1 MSCSRSDLQTP
12 APGEPNALRVEVS
25 LNAEALSNL
34 GNGFVPTRAAGES
47 GLAVNIGGA
56 DRTAEMTK
64 STTELS
70 TADDAKVHNLWAIQ
84 YKADGTLLG
93 SPYYTTDIPTP
104 GAGSTGVDATYSLAV
119 NLTSNTETD
128 GKVYFIANTNSPN
141 TFNATNAATESKLK
155 EVVKN
160 IGTELKPTAEG
171 GIPMV
176 GIYTGAVQSSATLSA
191 VPMKRLAAKVILR
204 YKVDPSFAGFTITGI
219 QMRNVAADMHL
230 GAEPTGIFPAAA
242 DDSHIDYPAEDLTKA
257 TTDGDYKKFVWY
269 VPENH
274 RDVISSVLGEGDRA
288 LDRTDGK
295 ATYIEIHG
303 RQTTTAQSKKIT
315 YRILLG
321 DPSTAPG
328 DFNVRR
334 NTTYQVEVNINGAN
348 AGDNR
353 ITVESFDMNNCAILW
368 PGATAGSVTFD
379 VRKCLANKFTTES
392 QLNTMLSSGAWRV
405 EVLWQDVAVN
415 NYVTVAY
422 NEPGQTDDKALG
434 LFTVTATTKT
444 PGNAVVALYD
454 NASSGGTILWSWHIW
469 VTGYLPD
476 GTKDYGL
483 GINSKAAVDGGEVHT
498 YGEGYKKALDRMG
511 GGPLRVIMDR
521 NLGATQAYNT
531 GVPAANDPNAIKA
544 YGLLYQWGRKDPFPR
559 INSAEGTNDDD
570 ITSFQPIYQGTT
582 VLTPGTSND
591 ESANGYKRVSRSI
604 AGENPP
610 ATLYYSM
617 KNPLTFI
624 CSKVNLESDSYDWY
638 AKEPSL
644 QNDVLWGDGAVKS
657 DYDPCPKGWR
667 VPVHGIWDDFGTD
680 GYSDPFFMYING
692 VKQTADGTPAYTRH
706 ATNGRL
712 YAPVDGTV
720 KSWYPMGGAMRY
732 STGLC
737 YNTGRNGY
745 LWTSTPIRP
754 ENIVNNYNY
763 YFDTFLNGVNPHASH
778 YRAQG
783 FNVRCMQE

>member
-405 EVLWQDVAVN
+405 GVLWQDVPKTAYDAGVN
-415 NYVTVAY
+415 EYVTISY
-422 NEPGQTDDKALG
+422 NEPGQADDKKLG
-434 LFTVTATTKT
+434 LFTVTANTKT
-444 PGNAVVALYD
+444 PGNAVLALYD
-454 NASSGGTILWSWHIW
+454 NASSGGTILWSWHVW

-483 GINSKAAVDGGEVHT
+483 GINSKATVAGGEVHT
-498 YGEGYKKALDRMG
+498 YGEHYKKASDKMG
-511 GGPLRVIMDR
+511 GGTLRVIMDR
-521 NLGATQAYNT
+521 NLGAT
-531 GVPAANDPNAIKA
+531 GVLYALSTTNVQNYPT
-544 YGLLYQWGRKDPFPR
+544 YGLLYQWGRKDPLPKAAAGVLG
-559 INSAEGTNDDD
+559 NQVATQST
-570 ITSFQPIYQGTT
+570 YQ
-582 VLTPGTSND
+582 
-591 ESANGYKRVSRSI
+591 ANGETVTNFPQLISGPTTMDVTI
-604 AGENPP
+604 QNP
-610 ATLYYSM
+610 ATVYYASTD
-617 KNPLTFI
+617 P
-624 CSKVNLESDSYDWY
+624 YDWNSSPD
-638 AKEPSL
+638 PSL
-644 QNDVLWGDGAVKS
+644 WGNDAAKS

-667 VPVHGIWDDFGTD
+667 IPINGTWDDFGNSWATTVTFSKNPD
-680 GYSDPFFMYING
+680 WTAANADKAGGLYSVGDVKAFYPASGNRHSNDGSVRNVGYSGYSWSSSVEGSSSYFLDFFFSML
-692 VKQTADGTPAYTRH
+692 TPNNSYRRGH
-706 ATNGRL
+706 AL
-712 YAPVDGTV
+712 
-720 KSWYPMGGAMRY
+720 
-732 STGLC
+732 
-737 YNTGRNGY
+737 
-745 LWTSTPIRP
+745 PIRC
-754 ENIVNNYNY
+754 I
-763 YFDTFLNGVNPHASH
+763 
-778 YRAQG
+778 
-783 FNVRCMQE
+783 QE